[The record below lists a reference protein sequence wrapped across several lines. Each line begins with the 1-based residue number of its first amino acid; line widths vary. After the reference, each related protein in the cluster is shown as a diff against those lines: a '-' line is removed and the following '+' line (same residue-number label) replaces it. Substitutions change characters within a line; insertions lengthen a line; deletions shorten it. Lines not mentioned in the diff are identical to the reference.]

1 MHLGICTI
9 QRDRAKWLAEWVAFH
24 YVVGFRKFFI
34 YLHKCSDNSSEIV
47 LSLKKIF
54 DIVYLSEPK
63 FLNICEFKV
72 VFHLIYKSYVIKDV
86 PAVLPNSLKQTLSLI
101 NKSKGNE
108 MDFSY
113 SRNTNNFATGKF

>member
-54 DIVYLSEPK
+54 DIECFTIPDETLRPQLTSYQHAYNEYGHTVDWMAFIDGDE
-63 FLNICEFKV
+63 FLFPTAKENIF
-72 VFHLIYKSYVIKDV
+72 VFFTKITI
-86 PAVLPNSLKQTLSLI
+86 
-101 NKSKGNE
+101 
-108 MDFSY
+108 F
-113 SRNTNNFATGKF
+113 